1 MAYWKPSADATL
13 GAKPLSRKGKGYSR
27 WLVLSVWVVIFVAWV
42 GVHFSHG
49 PASTA
54 IALDGQQ
61 LVSQSRGDGHAAD
74 ALLELGARQAAPEFA
89 HRLGGSRGGLR
100 MKSDQQ
106 PLEPRHNVELD
117 SAVRRADLPRESLP
131 EDGAG
136 RSMGVQE
143 QLEHGFAAM
152 EKDEVVSGS
161 KAQYLTGSA
170 PTSDKKRGDEDG
182 EAGGSEDDGTEEEKT
197 AGAEAGG
204 SSEADKEDGGVR
216 REIDEDER
224 TEQGKGD
231 VDEDGGNADAEDDES
246 STRDSPEGTTAA
258 LRVTDAR
265 EGQADEEVDNDN
277 VGEQHVLA
285 GEEKNDEDSETSD
298 VRMGEESMADNSR
311 DDSDSDSAQEAD
323 VSKEAA
329 DDRSEN
335 DKAGEVAKEQIDNGG
350 KDVDARPEEEQGEE
364 QEQEQETASS
374 AEKAD
379 EAGFAEAVE
388 ATSQSE
394 MVVDVNDNEKENS
407 GTGKGQ
413 GDATD
418 IKAPDNKG
426 PDDEAADG
434 MVDDREDSEQL
445 DEANTGD
452 GGQESAVA
460 RGSRDSLTSENAA
473 EDQVGNTSDDK
484 VAEQDSLNKTDED
497 QKASSAQ
504 EAGPIHE
511 DQLPQA
517 VTSDDPLHDN
527 DVQNVKSSSSFV
539 ANVLNFSIASVAPVK
554 SINPQVGG
562 FGLPGPAEVITQE
575 EQEELR
581 KILAEIAAAKED
593 FNETDALT
601 RFWESVD
608 YAGKEDEEGDKGD
621 GDGGGANENERERIE
636 ADFDKEEAEE
646 RGDKMLDGES
656 QLDDSDDGLLAAD
669 AGGDDTGLRAEDLT
683 GDFSRARR
691 ARGTSRGKARKP
703 VKIRFKLP
711 PSPPEYWPP
720 EPAHERW
727 TPPKKCA
734 NVEEM
739 GAAAVGD
746 TRAASLRIRKLIR
759 SHLAAHGAT
768 TVRKMRGS
776 EFCKQGFVLGK
787 GQHDGLGNNIYK
799 AVTAAGL
806 AMLLNRSII
815 IGEHGS
821 TMPDNVRVGRP
832 QLPFGDYILYSQEMF
847 SMGEVKRLW
856 VLHDCVGRHGREL
869 TMRIDSFAQPTRSKV
884 LCEDWTRWVEPIIW
898 FSDASDAVGLQWFL
912 KSRQLNMR
920 ARAYQVMGHPWDPDS
935 RPNVFGELLRVLIKP
950 SPIVKQAVDWTLA
963 GRAPDLVLHLR
974 MLHSK
979 SPTTLAAATSCVQTA
994 IDSNPYLKGRR
1005 PRLVIV
1011 SDTPTTIPTMTRL
1024 LGKSAEV
1031 ISFDYA
1037 GYMDMHP
1044 ENNKMNADSFQVPD
1058 KRKKDWGPMPRWVA
1072 LVDFFLAARARR
1084 AVISSAA
1091 WRVATT
1097 YAQLV
1102 ASLAAANNL
1111 NEQGDNKGFVFWS
1124 CFNKAVLDHGLL
1136 RQGGRGHAWHTFGG
1150 PLSCPRQP
1158 AQCAMTPLLPYAWWD
1173 APWQSLTG
1181 RDMRKLR
1188 QIGIKVTSEGV
1199 VTQGKVNGF
1208 CKLRRSAQINV
1219 VKLALPTCKALKL
1232 SQCAGPP
1239 SRTAAGTVK

>member
-1 MAYWKPSADATL
+1 MAYWKPSADAPL

-61 LVSQSRGDGHAAD
+61 LVSQSRSGGRAAD
-74 ALLELGARQAAPEFA
+74 ALLELGARQGAPEFA

-100 MKSDQQ
+100 MMTDQQ
-106 PLEPRHNVELD
+106 PREPRHNIELD
-117 SAVRRADLPRESLP
+117 GSIRRVDLPRESLP
-131 EDGAG
+131 ADHAG
-136 RSMGVQE
+136 RPMREQE
-143 QLEHGFAAM
+143 QLEHGFTAM
-152 EKDEVVSGS
+152 EIDEVVSSS

-170 PTSDKKRGDEDG
+170 PISDKKRGDEDG
-182 EAGGSEDDGTEEEKT
+182 EAGGSEDDGTEEDMA
-197 AGAEAGG
+197 AGAEAGV
-204 SSEADKEDGGVR
+204 SSEADKEDGGAR
-216 REIDEDER
+216 RETDKDER

-231 VDEDGGNADAEDDES
+231 NDEDGGNADAEVGES
-246 STRDSPEGTTAA
+246 STRDSPEGTTAY

-265 EGQADEEVDNDN
+265 KGRADEEVDDEN
-277 VGEQHVLA
+277 VGEQHVVA
-285 GEEKNDEDSETSD
+285 GEEKNDEDSGTSD
-298 VRMGEESMADNSR
+298 VRMGVESMADNAR
-311 DDSDSDSAQEAD
+311 GESDNDSAQEAD

-329 DDRSEN
+329 DDRSQN
-335 DKAGEVAKEQIDNGG
+335 DKAGEVAEEQNDTDG
-350 KDVDARPEEEQGEE
+350 DARPEEGQGED
-364 QEQEQETASS
+364 QEQEAASF
-374 AEKAD
+374 AKNAD
-379 EAGFAEAVE
+379 EGRFAKA
-388 ATSQSE
+388 ADGDSLSE
-394 MVVDVNDNEKENS
+394 MVADANENEKESS
-407 GTGKGQ
+407 GSNKGQ
-413 GDATD
+413 GDTTD
-418 IKAPDNKG
+418 IKAPENKG

-434 MVDDREDSEQL
+434 TVDEREDSEQS
-445 DEANTGD
+445 DEANTGE
-452 GGQESAVA
+452 GGQESDVA
-460 RGSRDSLTSENAA
+460 RGSRDILTSENAA
-473 EDQVGNTSDDK
+473 EDQIGDTPDDK

-497 QKASSAQ
+497 WKASSTR

-511 DQLPQA
+511 DKLTQA
-517 VTSDDPLHDN
+517 VTSDVPLHDN
-527 DVQNVKSSSSFV
+527 DVLDVKSSSSFIADV
-539 ANVLNFSIASVAPVK
+539 FNFSIPSVAPVK
-554 SINPQVGG
+554 SIDPSPQVGG
-562 FGLPGPAEVITQE
+562 FGLPGPPEVITQE

-691 ARGTSRGKARKP
+691 ARMASRGKARKP
-703 VKIRFKLP
+703 VKIKFKLP

-720 EPAHERW
+720 EPPHERW

-739 GAAAVGD
+739 GAAAAGD

-821 TMPDNVRVGRP
+821 TMPDDVRVGRP
-832 QLPFGDYILYSQEMF
+832 KFPFGDYILYSQEMF

-869 TMRIDSFAQPTRSKV
+869 TMRIDSFAQPTQSKV

-935 RPNVFGELLRVLIKP
+935 RPNFFGELLRVLIKP
-950 SPIVKQAVDWTLA
+950 TPMIKQAVDWTLS

-994 IDSNPYLKGRR
+994 IDSNSYLKGRR

-1024 LGKSAEV
+1024 LGKSVEV

-1037 GYMDMHP
+1037 GYMDAHP
-1044 ENNKMNADSFQVPD
+1044 ENSKMNADSFRVPD
-1058 KRKKDWGPMPRWVA
+1058 ERKMDWGPMPRWVA

-1111 NEQGDNKGFVFWS
+1111 NDQGDNKGFVFWS

-1199 VTQGKVNGF
+1199 VTQSKVNGF
-1208 CKLRRSAQINV
+1208 CKLRRSALIKI

-1239 SRTAAGTVK
+1239 SLTASGEVK

>member
-1 MAYWKPSADATL
+1 MAYWKPSADASL

-61 LVSQSRGDGHAAD
+61 LVSQSRSDGHAAD
-74 ALLELGARQAAPEFA
+74 ALLELGARHAPDFA

-100 MKSDQQ
+100 MKTDQQ
-106 PLEPRHNVELD
+106 PLEPRQNIELGG
-117 SAVRRADLPRESLP
+117 AVRRADLPRESLP

-136 RSMGVQE
+136 RPTGEQE
-143 QLEHGFAAM
+143 QLEHGFTAM
-152 EKDEVVSGS
+152 EKDDLVSDS

-170 PTSDKKRGDEDG
+170 PTSGKKRGDEDDEG
-182 EAGGSEDDGTEEEKT
+182 GGSEDDGAEEDKT
-197 AGAEAGG
+197 AGAGV
-204 SSEADKEDGGVR
+204 SSEADKEDGEVR
-216 REIDEDER
+216 RETDEDER

-231 VDEDGGNADAEDDES
+231 IDEDGGNADAEVDES
-246 STRDSPEGTTAA
+246 STKDSPEGTTAA
-258 LRVTDAR
+258 LRVTDAH
-265 EGQADEEVDNDN
+265 EGQADEEVDNEN
-277 VGEQHVLA
+277 VGERHAVA

-311 DDSDSDSAQEAD
+311 DDSDSDNAQEGD
-323 VSKEAA
+323 VSTKQAA
-329 DDRSEN
+329 VDRSEN
-335 DKAGEVAKEQIDNGG
+335 DKAGEAAEEQDDNGG
-350 KDVDARPEEEQGEE
+350 KDGDARPEEEQGEE
-364 QEQEQETASS
+364 QERETASS
-374 AEKAD
+374 AEQAD
-379 EAGFAEAVE
+379 EAGFAKA
-388 ATSQSE
+388 ANGNPQSE
-394 MVVDVNDNEKENS
+394 MVADVNDNEKES
-407 GTGKGQ
+407 SRSDKGQ

-418 IKAPDNKG
+418 IEAPENKG

-434 MVDDREDSEQL
+434 TVDEREDGEQS
-445 DEANTGD
+445 DEANTGE
-452 GGQESAVA
+452 GGQESDVA

-473 EDQVGNTSDDK
+473 EDQIGDTPDDK

-497 QKASSAQ
+497 RKASSTR

-511 DQLPQA
+511 DQLTQA
-517 VTSDDPLHDN
+517 VTSDVPPHDN
-527 DVQNVKSSSSFV
+527 DVLDVKSSSSFI
-539 ANVLNFSIASVAPVK
+539 ANAKNFSISSVAPVK
-554 SINPQVGG
+554 SINIGPQVGG
-562 FGLPGPAEVITQE
+562 FGLPGPPEVITQE

-669 AGGDDTGLRAEDLT
+669 AGGDETGLRAEDLT

-691 ARGTSRGKARKP
+691 ARMASRGKARKP
-703 VKIRFKLP
+703 VKIKFKLP

-720 EPAHERW
+720 EPPHERW

-739 GAAAVGD
+739 GATAAGD

-821 TMPDNVRVGRP
+821 TVPDDVRVGRP
-832 QLPFGDYILYSQEMF
+832 KFPFGDYILYSQEMF

-912 KSRQLNMR
+912 KSRNLNMR

-935 RPNVFGELLRVLIKP
+935 RPNIFGELLRVLIKP
-950 SPIVKQAVDWTLA
+950 TPMIKQAVDWTLS

-1024 LGKSAEV
+1024 FGKSAEV

-1037 GYMDMHP
+1037 GYMDAHP
-1044 ENNKMNADSFQVPD
+1044 ENDKMNADSFRVPD
-1058 KRKKDWGPMPRWVA
+1058 ERKKDWGPMPRWVA

-1084 AVISSAA
+1084 GVISSAA

-1111 NEQGDNKGFVFWS
+1111 NDQGDNKGFVLWS

-1208 CKLRRSAQINV
+1208 CKLRRGAPIKV

-1239 SRTAAGTVK
+1239 SRTAAGAVK